1 MIPDFIHTFHCQSGV
16 HCATCLVSTNWRVSV
31 GAPSPCPWGIVT
43 PEDIKARQ
51 SKSGTPVYTNQPG
64 DILAKLI
71 HTFTGETPCGA
82 CDARRKQM
90 NEWSWTGCVVHIKE
104 IAGWIEEEAQKRGKT
119 LDPATVISTIWKAV
133 KVGLKVEKEMLTKP
147 IESSTDTNS
156 ETPSPAISQGAR

>member
-1 MIPDFIHTFHCQSGV
+1 MRDKPISEL
-16 HCATCLVSTNWRVSV
+16 ATY
-31 GAPSPCPWGIVT
+31 
-43 PEDIKARQ
+43 KAKLPALTQ
-51 SKSGTPVYTNQPG
+51 PTLTNQPG

-133 KVGLKVEKEMLTKP
+133 KVGLKAEKEMLTKP
-147 IESSTDTNS
+147 LESSTDTNS